1 MTLIPSN
8 YSFSGNLV
16 WELDMYTI
24 AKSQIV
30 IWHVLGIVKNRY
42 KWNQSDFVELCVS
55 FIAIWHDHYTA
66 NYMWFLWPDSFNFA
80 H

>member
-24 AKSQIV
+24 AKAPIV
-30 IWHVLGIVKNRY
+30 IWHVLGVVKNRY
-42 KWNQSDFVELCVS
+42 KWNQNDSVELCVS
-55 FIAIWHDHYTA
+55 FIEIWPWSLYSKLYVIFMA
-66 NYMWFLWPDSFNFA
+66 R
-80 H
+80 